1 MQNLFEKLTS
11 TFRKRNGEITYEI
24 FDSICSRYAPVPEDS
39 ESMYLY
45 LQSCGYPI
53 EEWIGGYRL
62 RTMFT
67 PYSDERYCIIDI
79 ETNGSKP
86 GRSQVIEIGA
96 VMVCKG
102 EIIDRFETFV
112 ACAYLPK
119 HISSIT
125 GIEPIDLKDAPT
137 RKEALTK
144 LREFLSDAVFVAHNA
159 NFDYTFLD
167 SSFNRFGLGHIGNP
181 VICTIDLAR
190 RTFESEKYG
199 LAYLNEKLDLGMEAH
214 HRAYNDALAASKV
227 LMKSFETIPNY
238 VKSTDDLVQF
248 AKSGRKERK
257 RKRKSE
263 RK

>member
-1 MQNLFEKLTS
+1 MQNLFDKLTV
-11 TFRKRNGEITYEI
+11 TFRRRRGEMDYET
-24 FDSICSRYAPVPEDS
+24 FDRICSQYAPIPEDS
-39 ESMYLY
+39 ESTFIY

-53 EEWIGGYRL
+53 EEWAGGYRL

-67 PYSDERYCIIDI
+67 PYREERYCIIDI

-96 VMVCKG
+96 VMLHLG
-102 EIIDRFETFV
+102 EITDRFETFV

-119 HISSIT
+119 HISDIT

-137 RKEALTK
+137 RKEALTQ
-144 LREFLSDAVFVAHNA
+144 LRKFLSDAVFVAHNA
-159 NFDYTFLD
+159 NFDYSFLD

-181 VICTIDLAR
+181 VLCTIDLAK

-199 LAYLNEKLDLGMEAH
+199 LAYLNEKLHLGMEAH

-227 LMKSFETIPNY
+227 LMKSFDTIPDY
-238 VKSTDDLVQF
+238 VKTTDDLIQF

-257 RKRKSE
+257 RKNGKR
-263 RK
+263 